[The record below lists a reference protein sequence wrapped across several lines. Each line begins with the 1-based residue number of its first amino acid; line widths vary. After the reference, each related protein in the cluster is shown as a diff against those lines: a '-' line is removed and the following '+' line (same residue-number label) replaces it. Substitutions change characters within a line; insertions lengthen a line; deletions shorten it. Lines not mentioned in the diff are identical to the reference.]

1 VDEDVVSGLRLLDRA
16 LIFNEEERILL
27 VADLH
32 LGLDLELRRKGVT
45 IPFQTGRIKKA
56 LLSLIH
62 TEAPDRVV
70 ILGDVRH
77 AIPVA
82 TRSEV
87 VHVPRFLESIK
98 KETYLTIIP
107 GNHDAG
113 IRDIVPRDVDV
124 VPSRGMRYGDVG
136 LFHGHTWPS
145 AEVLSAETLI
155 CGHVHPCV
163 TLTDE
168 GGHPY
173 RLTCWVTADLDRESL
188 IKRYPDEDVRSQR
201 LIIMPAFN
209 PLITGQSLNTGKRP
223 LGPLLR
229 NNIAIHESLSYTLLD
244 GTHLGRMDD
253 APTED
258 PG

>member
-124 VPSRGMRYGDVG
+124 VPSRGMRYGDV
-136 LFHGHTWPS
+136 
-145 AEVLSAETLI
+145 
-155 CGHVHPCV
+155 
-163 TLTDE
+163 
-168 GGHPY
+168 
-173 RLTCWVTADLDRESL
+173 
-188 IKRYPDEDVRSQR
+188 
-201 LIIMPAFN
+201 
-209 PLITGQSLNTGKRP
+209 
-223 LGPLLR
+223 
-229 NNIAIHESLSYTLLD
+229 
-244 GTHLGRMDD
+244 
-253 APTED
+253 
-258 PG
+258 